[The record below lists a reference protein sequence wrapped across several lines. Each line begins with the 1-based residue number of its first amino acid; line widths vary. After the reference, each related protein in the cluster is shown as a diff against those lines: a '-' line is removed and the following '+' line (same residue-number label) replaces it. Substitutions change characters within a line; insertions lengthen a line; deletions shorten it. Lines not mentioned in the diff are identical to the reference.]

1 MWQTYISH
9 SVVDSHVRRNNVI
22 HFVEDPQVKEMKAT
36 NSSKG

>member
-9 SVVDSHVRRNNVI
+9 SVVDSHVRRNVI